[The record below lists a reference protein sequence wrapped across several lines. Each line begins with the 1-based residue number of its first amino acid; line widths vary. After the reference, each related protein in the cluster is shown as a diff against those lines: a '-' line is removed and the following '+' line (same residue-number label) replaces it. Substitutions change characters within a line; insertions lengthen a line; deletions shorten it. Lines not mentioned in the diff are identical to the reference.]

1 MQEFEFIPDI
11 NASRLVS
18 FDLLLGADQLVLT
31 FSETVHAATL
41 EPTLFTLLSS
51 RNVSDLI
58 GYPLTGSRDVT
69 TTN

>member
-1 MQEFEFIPDI
+1 M
-11 NASRLVS
+11 S